1 MKKTLLLFFLLLSVA
16 GCGEDESESDGEKVY
31 ICTGNGSYAYH
42 KNNSCSGLNNCQA
55 EIVST
60 SLKKAKKNRSA
71 CKICNK

>member
-1 MKKTLLLFFLLLSVA
+1 MKKTLLLFLLLLSIA
-16 GCGEDESESDGEKVY
+16 GCGKDESKPDDERVY
-31 ICTGNGSYAYH
+31 ICTGSGSYAYH

-71 CKICNK
+71 CKTCYK